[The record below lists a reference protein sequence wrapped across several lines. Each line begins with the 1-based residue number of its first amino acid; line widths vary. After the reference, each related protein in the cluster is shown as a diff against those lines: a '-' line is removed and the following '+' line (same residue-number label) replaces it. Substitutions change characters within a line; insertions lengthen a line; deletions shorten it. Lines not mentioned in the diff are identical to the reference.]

1 MRFAVE
7 HSTLVTYSEPAVL
20 GPHTIRMRPRCDTTQ
35 SLESWDLRI
44 SPAPAG
50 SFEYIDRDGNAVTRV
65 WWVGRTGSL
74 SIRSSFTVALHRSN
88 PFDFVVFDEPARGL
102 PPAYPEVER
111 EALRA
116 YLGPAHP
123 AAAALA
129 RDVRGGGVTEAA
141 PFLTALTALI
151 RDRVT
156 YEERA
161 SGAALP
167 VERTLAQG
175 RGACRDL
182 AMVFVEA
189 CRAAG
194 IAARFVSGYQEPQR
208 DDGAGHEEPQHLHA
222 WGEAYLPGAGWRGY
236 DPSQGLA
243 VADRH
248 VAVAA
253 AALPADAS
261 PTEGTFGPS
270 SVTASLEAGI
280 DVLPLPPA
288 GGR

>member
-1 MRFAVE
+1 VRFEVE
-7 HSTLVTYSEPAVL
+7 HSTLVTYSEPATL
-20 GPHTIRMRPRCDTTQ
+20 GPHTIRLRPRCDTTQ
-35 SLESWDLRI
+35 TLESWDLQI
-44 SPAPAG
+44 VPEPAG
-50 SFEYIDRDGNAVTRV
+50 SFEYTDRDGNAVMRV
-65 WWVGRTGSL
+65 WWLGRTGSL
-74 SIRSSFTVALHRSN
+74 SIRSSCTVSLHRSN
-88 PFDFVVFDEPARGL
+88 PFDFVVFDEAARGL
-102 PPAYPEVER
+102 PPAYPDVER

-129 RDVRGGGVTEAA
+129 EDVRAGGVSEAS
-141 PFLTALTALI
+141 PFLSALSGLI
-151 RDRVT
+151 RERVV

-161 SGAALP
+161 SGPALS

-175 RGACRDL
+175 RGACRDV

-194 IAARFVSGYQEPQR
+194 IAARFVSGYQEPQH
-208 DDGAGHEEPQHLHA
+208 DDGADAPQHLHA
-222 WGEAYLPGAGWRGY
+222 WGEAYLPGAGWRAY

-253 AALPADAS
+253 AALPADAA
-261 PTEGTFGPS
+261 PTEGSFGPAT
-270 SVTASLEAGI
+270 VRASLRAVI
-280 DVLPLPPA
+280 DVRPL
-288 GGR
+288 